1 MYFFRTPEITHHL
14 GLAVLQM
21 YFFLSEFPSNN
32 CYASSHFEMCH
43 FKSVLVDIWQLQL
56 LVHIL
61 EDILVIFFNQFV
73 HVVEIGYHI
82 GDYRKGMYWYM
93 IYRAL
98 KL

>member
-1 MYFFRTPEITHHL
+1 MYFFRSLEITHHL

-21 YFFLSEFPSNN
+21 YFFLSEFPSKN

-61 EDILVIFFNQFV
+61 EDILVDFGEFFQPIQVV

-82 GDYRKGMYWYM
+82 GDYRKGLYT
-93 IYRAL
+93 
-98 KL
+98 